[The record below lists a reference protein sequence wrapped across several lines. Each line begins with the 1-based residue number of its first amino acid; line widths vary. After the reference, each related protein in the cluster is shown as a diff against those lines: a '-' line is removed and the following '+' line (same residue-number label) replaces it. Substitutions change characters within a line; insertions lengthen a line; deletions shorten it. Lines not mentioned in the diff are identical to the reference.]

1 MRARKSA
8 RFGPLAVTKPVPIP
22 VLPTRHPDPIRPQP
36 ASLAP
41 LLQVCPPPPGRR
53 TSMTPGA
60 RRGDQPGQPRS
71 EPDLLQ
77 RRGLAGQ
84 AAGRQEYQGLH
95 TLLASSLAL
104 LPPRERNRNT
114 LVSGALVPY
123 RRIQLAAFATNQ
135 SISHVRRLAQP
146 DWQSAYTD
154 RARAARH
161 STYSASPSWLASTER
176 RRLVNRAGVH
186 HELQRA
192 QKEYTAAPIPEPPP
206 PINARPPAF
215 RRTMNARLAVCVDH
229 RGGVS
234 VTGGWSVQH
243 LAPVREGYA
252 RFEIAG
258 SAPSPARWLAGGT
271 LCRPPRADAMTQV
284 PSVSSREIGLQH
296 PTLNGLLTGL
306 GTAARELRDPTC
318 G

>member
-1 MRARKSA
+1 MRARKFA
-8 RFGPLAVTKPVPIP
+8 RFGSAHYSGPLAVTKPVPVP

-84 AAGRQEYQGLH
+84 AAGRPEYQGLH
-95 TLLASSLAL
+95 TLPVSSLAL

-114 LVSGALVPY
+114 LLSGTLVPY
-123 RRIQLAAFATNQ
+123 RPIQLAAFATNQ

-154 RARAARH
+154 RARAAHH
-161 STYSASPSWLASTER
+161 SKYSASPSWLASRER

-192 QKEYTAAPIPEPPP
+192 QKEYTAVPMPEPPP
-206 PINARPPAF
+206 PINPRPPAF
-215 RRTMNARLAVCVDH
+215 GARRTHVWQCVLTI
-229 RGGVS
+229 G
-234 VTGGWSVQH
+234 
-243 LAPVREGYA
+243 
-252 RFEIAG
+252 AG
-258 SAPSPARWLAGGT
+258 
-271 LCRPPRADAMTQV
+271 
-284 PSVSSREIGLQH
+284 
-296 PTLNGLLTGL
+296 
-306 GTAARELRDPTC
+306 
-318 G
+318 

>member
-8 RFGPLAVTKPVPIP
+8 RFGPLAVTKPVPVP

-104 LPPRERNRNT
+104 LPARERNRNT

-154 RARAARH
+154 RARAARR
-161 STYSASPSWLASTER
+161 STYSASPRGWRRGSAAGWSTVRESITSSNAPR
-176 RRLVNRAGVH
+176 RS
-186 HELQRA
+186 
-192 QKEYTAAPIPEPPP
+192 TPPP
-206 PINARPPAF
+206 PYPSRLPRSTPGHRLFGAR
-215 RRTMNARLAVCVDH
+215 
-229 RGGVS
+229 
-234 VTGGWSVQH
+234 
-243 LAPVREGYA
+243 
-252 RFEIAG
+252 
-258 SAPSPARWLAGGT
+258 
-271 LCRPPRADAMTQV
+271 
-284 PSVSSREIGLQH
+284 
-296 PTLNGLLTGL
+296 
-306 GTAARELRDPTC
+306 
-318 G
+318 